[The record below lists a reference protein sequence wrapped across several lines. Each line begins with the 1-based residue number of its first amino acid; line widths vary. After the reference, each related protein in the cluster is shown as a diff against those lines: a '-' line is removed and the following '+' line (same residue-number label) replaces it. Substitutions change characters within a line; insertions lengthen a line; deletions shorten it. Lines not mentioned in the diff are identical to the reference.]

1 MVEDRNKNF
10 IARIIQQTRDDKL
23 KWDYLDRNQILYQGM
38 GWVTKKVDFGFFSSK
53 ETLTPN
59 FNVEDSFYARIQDMN
74 LVIYVRGD
82 QPAQL
87 LVIPNTLKK
96 IITLTPDEYGDY
108 ITQLLNL
115 VQSKFPDA
123 STFIDKFLSKHP

>member
-1 MVEDRNKNF
+1 MAEDRNKNF
-10 IARIIQQTRDDKL
+10 IARIIQQTKDDKL
-23 KWDYLDRNQILYQGM
+23 KWDYLDSNQILYQGM

-59 FNVEDSFYARIQDMN
+59 FNVEDSFYARIQNMN
-74 LVIYVRGD
+74 IVIYVRGD
-82 QPAQL
+82 KPAQL
-87 LVIPNTLKK
+87 FVVPDTFKKVVTLS
-96 IITLTPDEYGDY
+96 PDEYGDS

-123 STFIDKFLSKHP
+123 ASFIDKYLNNNS